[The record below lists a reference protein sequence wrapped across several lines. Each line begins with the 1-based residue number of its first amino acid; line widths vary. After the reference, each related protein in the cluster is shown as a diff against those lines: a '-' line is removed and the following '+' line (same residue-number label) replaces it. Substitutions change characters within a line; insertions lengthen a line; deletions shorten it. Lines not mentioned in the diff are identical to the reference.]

1 MCAFSDARVEYL
13 LVGAYALAAHGFV
26 RATNDLDV
34 WVRPTPENARRVH
47 GALTTFGAPADRFT
61 LQDLTQPDV
70 VVQLGV
76 PPVRIDVLTS
86 ISGVQ
91 FEDAWKQRMIVTLDG
106 LEVPILGREQLI
118 ANKRAS
124 GRERDR
130 MDLEWLE
137 GRGPQQ
143 S

>member
-1 MCAFSDARVEYL
+1 

-34 WVRPTPENARRVH
+34 WVRPTPENAGRVH
-47 GALTTFGAPADRFT
+47 AALTAFGAPADRFT
-61 LQDLTQPDV
+61 LQDFTQPEV
-70 VVQLGV
+70 IVQLGV

-91 FEDAWKQRMIVTLDG
+91 FEAAWKHRMIVTLDG

-124 GRERDR
+124 GREKDR

-137 GRGPQQ
+137 GGGAERP
-143 S
+143 